1 MSTRYMFL
9 QWWRVPAGPGVVL
22 DLAGGVLDP
31 AGGAV
36 AGLDDGAPDADVD
49 ADGDDV
55 VEATAESEPLAAA
68 IATPVAPAPMPAATS
83 AVMIR
88 RWPRPFL
95 MGVM

>member
-1 MSTRYMFL
+1 MFL
-9 QWWRVPAGPGVVL
+9 QWWRVPAGPG
-22 DLAGGVLDP
+22 AVLDP

-36 AGLDDGAPDADVD
+36 EGLDDGAAGADEA

-68 IATPVAPAPMPAATS
+68 SATPVAPAPMPAATS

-95 MGVM
+95 MRVM